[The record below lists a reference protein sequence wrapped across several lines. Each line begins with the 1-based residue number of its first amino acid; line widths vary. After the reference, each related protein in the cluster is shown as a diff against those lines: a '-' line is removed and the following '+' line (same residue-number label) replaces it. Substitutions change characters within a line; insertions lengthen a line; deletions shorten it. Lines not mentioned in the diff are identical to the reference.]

1 MAQIGTNV
9 RILVVH
15 SKHKNWQGLTVTFV
29 LIFVISDNN
38 NNNQN
43 VNIQN
48 SNNNQNNQNT
58 VMAGRTIPLEEVLKL
73 QERLASHYRQTES
86 LEKNVTADLT
96 VMRKV
101 RWGDR
106 VAEYQCN

>member
-1 MAQIGTNV
+1 MAKIGTNV

-15 SKHKNWQGLTVTFV
+15 NKHKDWQGLTVTFV

-48 SNNNQNNQNT
+48 SNNNQNNENT
-58 VMAGRTIPLEEVLKL
+58 VMAGRTIPLEDVLKL
-73 QERLASHYRQTES
+73 QERLAKHYRDTES
-86 LEKNVTADLT
+86 LEKNVTSDNTMT
-96 VMRKV
+96 VMTKV
-101 RWGDR
+101 WW
-106 VAEYQCN
+106 